1 MSAKDTSLLG
11 EILSVQKALLA
22 KMNSEDKD
30 KKDKKKEATVEG
42 AEGGVGGFGE
52 LLKELQDLNKTSKK
66 QLEVLEKIDKNTAG
80 GTGSSGGGS
89 LNSLGSAESTG
100 EKLSTLGAGMV
111 TLAIGILALVGG
123 MVALALVSVVAPM
136 AVIGAVSVG
145 LIVYGFYKLFKKVGD
160 PETEEQVDKG
170 LENLF
175 RMAGGIAIFTL
186 AVVAS
191 TLAMEAVGGGKII
204 KDLVLVLIGFGGI
217 FFLLG
222 KGGDSIKDG
231 AKAAVWMGLGM
242 AAVGLGVL
250 AMVWS
255 LKQAGDILSG
265 GTGSVIVGGLAAL
278 GIIAVS
284 GLVFG
289 ILGEF
294 KGPIIAGAMT
304 VAVIGLGLA
313 VFGLGLAVYLT
324 QIAKVMGVGGAGVM
338 GGTEIKGGF
347 FNTLGSMLVGLG
359 IIAVG
364 AMTLI
369 LYGTIFALAG
379 QLELGI
385 PIMMLYG
392 AGAFAAVGLGLAI
405 FGFGLDYYLGVVAKN
420 AGVGGEGDGM
430 DITADSFVSG
440 VVVMGSALGYLI
452 GMGVIFALAGTVS
465 PLIGLGAA
473 AMAGI
478 GLAMASLGW
487 GIAKFIEYVPPGT
500 KIGEELKDS
509 LSTIKDAFLALVDD
523 EPEGGLLGFADSIIG
538 GGLVGA
544 ITGGGKLAV
553 AIGVAIGLGPALSSI
568 AQGIGAWADL
578 QNIPK
583 VTGYDKMGQPIFDP
597 SATANVE
604 TALDNLTKYL
614 PGIVQ
619 PFIDLSNKA
628 DLSQEASILS
638 VVTGLQL
645 AESPFARGVSI
656 AGGIG
661 PVLTS
666 IAAGIGAFAD
676 LQQAPKFLGYDA
688 KGQPILDT
696 ANVINL
702 TEAAGNIGTALT
714 SILKP
719 FIDLS
724 NTANLGQESSLLS
737 IITGVQL
744 AESPFARG
752 VSIAG
757 NIGAVLTSIAQGI
770 GSFADLQNAP
780 KISGYDKMGQ
790 PVFDTSAAP
799 VSLVDSTA
807 NIAKVLD
814 PDGEF
819 SIVKPFVDL
828 ANNAA
833 LKEGTSYL
841 KILIGTDFG
850 DSPFQRGIGL
860 VGKIGNVLS
869 SLAQGIGVFHNL
881 TAAPKISGYDKMGQ
895 PTYDGTTVDVVA
907 SIGGLAKILSPDGDE
922 SIVKPFVDL
931 ATSAALKKPFSV
943 VGFLSEVLVGA
954 STGESDFEK
963 GLRLALSMGEVIS
976 NLGSGIGQ
984 LANLSAV
991 PVISGYDAN
1000 GRATYGTPV
1009 NAMDSMKNL
1018 GILIGDLIEAFADA
1032 SKNMSPYADPES
1044 MSALGPMVGGI
1055 LGGIVDAIDVF
1066 SNPDKLKKITGY
1078 DAKGKAIYSTT
1089 EFVNVDTVIGNMIA
1103 VITRIVKALA
1113 NEEIVDALDELDL
1126 ADDGMEIGPFLEQ
1139 FIKPLEAIGKIEST
1153 YGGVHNIGYR
1163 IGESIKYIISA
1174 SKVIADSDFEDN
1186 IEGVVDGLDSYV
1198 DIMEELQT
1206 VTEKQVDPFAAIF
1219 SLNVV
1224 NPDDIKRRSNLQQ
1237 FTDEITRLAGI
1248 SSPFEKFANSF
1259 GKMSKD
1265 MRIFAENFKLM
1276 DSDGIMAF
1284 EKWTTSIVQLST
1296 ANPSTFAANVVTANK
1311 AIDAGFNVG
1320 EDPGIVDIIVD
1331 TFNPNKKKETIN
1343 KAVNPTTGND
1353 GKPAAPQ
1360 KIDYAAIGKAV
1371 AAALQSAT
1379 LDVNLVSD
1387 TRTGKN
1393 KGRGY

>member
-1 MSAKDTSLLG
+1 
-11 EILSVQKALLA
+11 
-22 KMNSEDKD
+22 
-30 KKDKKKEATVEG
+30 
-42 AEGGVGGFGE
+42 
-52 LLKELQDLNKTSKK
+52 
-66 QLEVLEKIDKNTAG
+66 
-80 GTGSSGGGS
+80 
-89 LNSLGSAESTG
+89 
-100 EKLSTLGAGMV
+100 
-111 TLAIGILALVGG
+111 
-123 MVALALVSVVAPM
+123 M
-136 AVIGAVSVG
+136 AAIGAVSVG
-145 LIVYGFYKLFKKVGD
+145 LIVYGFYKLFRKVGD
-160 PETEEQVDKG
+160 PETKEQVDDG
-170 LENLF
+170 LKNLF
-175 RMAGGIAIFTL
+175 RMAGGIAVFTL
-186 AVVAS
+186 AVVAA

-204 KDLVLVLIGFGGI
+204 KDLVLVLIGFGGV

-222 KGGDSIKDG
+222 KGGDSIKNG
-231 AKAAVWMGLGM
+231 AQAAVWMGLGM

-250 AMVWS
+250 TMVWS

-294 KGPIIAGAMT
+294 KGPIIAGAMA

-338 GGTEIKGGF
+338 GGTEIQGGF

-364 AMTLI
+364 AITLI

-379 QLELGI
+379 QIELGV
-385 PIMMLYG
+385 PEMMLFG
-392 AGAFAAVGLGLAI
+392 ALAFAGVGLGLAI

-430 DITADSFVSG
+430 EITADSFVSG
-440 VVVMGSALGYLI
+440 LVVMGSALGYLI
-452 GMGVIFALAGTVS
+452 GMGVIFALAGAVS

-473 AMAGI
+473 AMAGV

-553 AIGVAIGLGPALSSI
+553 AIGVAIGMGPALSSI

-578 QNIPK
+578 QNVPK

-628 DLSQEASILS
+628 ALGQEESLLSNLTGIQLS
-638 VVTGLQL
+638 
-645 AESPFARGVSI
+645 ESPFARGVSI

-666 IAAGIGAFAD
+666 IAGGIGAFAD
-676 LQQAPKFLGYDA
+676 ITQAPKFLGYDA
-688 KGQPILDT
+688 KGQPIYDSSSVVNLLDS
-696 ANVINL
+696 AD
-702 TEAAGNIGTALT
+702 NIGLALT
-714 SILKP
+714 AVMKP

-724 NTANLGQESSLLS
+724 NTANLAQEASLLS
-737 IITGVQL
+737 VVTGVQL
-744 AESPFARG
+744 SDSPFARG

-757 NIGAVLTSIAQGI
+757 NIGGVLSSLAQGI
-770 GSFADLQNAP
+770 GAFANLQQSP
-780 KISGYDKMGQ
+780 KFTGYDDKGQ
-790 PVFDTSAAP
+790 PIYDSAN
-799 VSLVDSTA
+799 VV
-807 NIAKVLD
+807 NVLD
-814 PDGEF
+814 SIANFATVLSPEGDG
-819 SIVKPFVDL
+819 SIIKPFIDL
-828 ANNAA
+828 ANSAA

-841 KILIGTDFG
+841 KMLIGTDFG

-869 SLAQGIGVFHNL
+869 SLAQGIGVFNNI
-881 TAAPKISGYDKMGQ
+881 TQAPKITGYDEMGQ
-895 PTYDGTTVDVVA
+895 PIYDSASTVDIVA
-907 SIGGLAKILSPDGDE
+907 SIGGLANLLSPDGE
-922 SIVKPFVDL
+922 TSIVKPFVDL

-984 LANLSAV
+984 LANLTAV

-1000 GRATYGTPV
+1000 GRPTYGTPV
-1009 NAMDSMKNL
+1009 NAIDSMKNL
-1018 GILIGDLIEAFADA
+1018 GVIIGDLIQAFADA
-1032 SKNMSPYADPES
+1032 SKNMDPYADPDS
-1044 MSALGPMVGGI
+1044 LSALGPLVSGI
-1055 LGGIVDAIDVF
+1055 LGGIVNSIDVF
-1066 SNPDKLKKITGY
+1066 SNPEKLKVIEGY
-1078 DAKGKAIYSTT
+1078 DEKGKAIYSKT
-1089 EFVNVDTVIGNMIA
+1089 EFVSITSAIGNMSAAIKQ
-1103 VITRIVKALA
+1103 IVTALSD
-1113 NEEIVDALDELDL
+1113 EDLIDQLDNLDL

-1153 YGGVHNIGYR
+1153 YGGVHFIGYR

-1186 IEGVVDGLDSYV
+1186 IEGVVDGLESYV
-1198 DIMEELQT
+1198 DIIEELQK

-1237 FTDEITRLAGI
+1237 FTDEITRLAGV

-1284 EKWTTSIVQLST
+1284 DKWTTAIVTLST
-1296 ANPSTFAANVVTANK
+1296 ANPTTFAANVVTATK
-1311 AIDAGFNVG
+1311 AIDAGFNAG
-1320 EDPGIVDIIVD
+1320 EDPSLVDGIIGAASDLAD
-1331 TFNPNKKKETIN
+1331 SLNPFKKKERIQG
-1343 KAVNPTTGND
+1343 AVGDGKNGGD

-1371 AAALQSAT
+1371 AAAMQSAT
-1379 LDVNLVSD
+1379 LDVNVV
-1387 TRTGKN
+1387 TAANPKRRK
-1393 KGRGY
+1393 